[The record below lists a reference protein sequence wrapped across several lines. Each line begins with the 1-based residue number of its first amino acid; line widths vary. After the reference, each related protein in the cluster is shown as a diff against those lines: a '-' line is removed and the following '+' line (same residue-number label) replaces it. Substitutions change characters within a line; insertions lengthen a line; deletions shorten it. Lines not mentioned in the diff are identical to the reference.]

1 MSTIQS
7 QPIAKSMDPSR
18 LHIHGNHDASLNTG
32 ESSSFR
38 ATFEATLQRPQSSL
52 LGPKESSKESP
63 SKAHAS
69 PSDGKVKQPKEKD
82 SVDSEKNEDPL
93 TKKGDSHELAGMHES
108 ITSTTTKPHPEAKRN
123 PENPQKRPFATEDQ
137 KASPKV
143 GIQTRMGHELEASK
157 KQAAHKGMSQAPAN
171 RATIQDTKEP
181 QTKDGLTA
189 QKTEAHRKTENHAS
203 ANRVTIQESK
213 ESPSFTAQASLNK
226 KTSEKTAPTTRPIQD
241 LAATFTQRGDSKPIL
256 SEAKTRQKTLKTA
269 LTSAFNLT
277 PASHQGVSRN
287 HGTPRASRLSEGHGL
302 AQNAE
307 PKVGQPNEW
316 DTMKHPIETP
326 SNLELKQASSP
337 AKQPMMDTGSLSAD
351 WAQTK
356 ANSMFGHA
364 LRETPITL
372 GENSLQ
378 AHSVPRVEAASSL
391 PSSQTQLQAVQ
402 RLQSMIQDH
411 VTVLRNGGQQTL
423 QVAIRPESGL
433 AMMLTLQQVEN
444 QVLVVARMD
453 ESTANLLKPQW
464 QELQRELEAQ
474 GIKLA
479 HQDIGNPSNARYQGS
494 SSEEDTSP
502 FHRPSNSQGKQE
514 ENHRMLAL
522 SQPPLNQGIRKSIK
536 GAYFPTPEIF

>member
-108 ITSTTTKPHPEAKRN
+108 ITSTTTKPHPEAKGN
-123 PENPQKRPFATEDQ
+123 PENPQKRPFATEDK

-143 GIQTRMGHELEASK
+143 GIQTRIGHELEASK
-157 KQAAHKGMSQAPAN
+157 KQATHKGMSQ
-171 RATIQDTKEP
+171 
-181 QTKDGLTA
+181 
-189 QKTEAHRKTENHAS
+189 AS
-203 ANRVTIQESK
+203 ANRVTIQKSK
-213 ESPSFTAQASLNK
+213 ESPSFTAQASLHK
-226 KTSEKTAPTTRPIQD
+226 KTSEKTAPTSRPIQD

-287 HGTPRASRLSEGHGL
+287 HGTPRALRLSEGHGL

-364 LRETPITL
+364 LRETPVTL

-444 QVLVVARMD
+444 QVLVAARMD

-514 ENHRMLAL
+514 ENHTNARPFSTPFEPRHQEEHEGSLL
-522 SQPPLNQGIRKSIK
+522 SY
-536 GAYFPTPEIF
+536 A